1 MSYPKNVVSQI
12 RKATRRKFTAEEKIR
27 IVLEALRGEIPI
39 SDICRRESIAV
50 SMYYKWS
57 KEFLEAGKNGLTKE
71 TLRDATSDEVKKLKY
86 ENQQLKESLA
96 EAILEVQRY
105 KKSLGM

>member
-1 MSYPKNVVSQI
+1 MSNFKNVISQI
-12 RKATRRKFTAEEKIR
+12 RKETRRKFTAEEKIR

-39 SDICRRESIAV
+39 SDICRREGIAV

-57 KEFLEAGKNGLTKE
+57 KEFLQAGKNGLTKE

-105 KKSLGM
+105 KKSLGL

>member
-1 MSYPKNVVSQI
+1 MSDSKNVISQI

-27 IVLEALRGEIPI
+27 IVLETLRGELPI
-39 SDICRRESIAV
+39 SDICRREGIAA
-50 SMYYKWS
+50 SLYYKWS

>member
-1 MSYPKNVVSQI
+1 MSDPKNVISQI

-27 IVLEALRGEIPI
+27 IVLEALRGEVPI
-39 SDICRRESIAV
+39 SEICRREGIAV

-57 KEFLEAGKNGLTKE
+57 KEFLQAGKNGLTKE

>member
-1 MSYPKNVVSQI
+1 MSDPKNVISQI

>member
-1 MSYPKNVVSQI
+1 MSDPKNVISQI

-27 IVLEALRGEIPI
+27 IVLETLRGEIPI
-39 SDICRRESIAV
+39 SDICRREGIAA
-50 SMYYKWS
+50 SLYYKWS

>member
-1 MSYPKNVVSQI
+1 MNNPKNVVAQI
-12 RKATRRKFTAEEKIR
+12 RKATRRKFSAEEKIR
-27 IVLEALRGEIPI
+27 IVLEALRGEISI
-39 SDICRRESIAV
+39 SELCRRESIAV
-50 SMYYKWS
+50 SVYYKWS
-57 KEFLEAGKNGLTKE
+57 KEFLQAGKNGLTKE
-71 TLRDATSDEVKKLKY
+71 TLRDATSDEVKRLKS

>member
-1 MSYPKNVVSQI
+1 MSEPKNVISQI

-39 SDICRRESIAV
+39 SDICRREGIAV
-50 SMYYKWS
+50 SLYYKWS

-96 EAILEVQRY
+96 DAILEVQRY

>member
-1 MSYPKNVVSQI
+1 
-12 RKATRRKFTAEEKIR
+12 
-27 IVLEALRGEIPI
+27 
-39 SDICRRESIAV
+39 
-50 SMYYKWS
+50 MYYKWS

-71 TLRDATSDEVKKLKY
+71 TLRDATSDEVKKLKS

-96 EAILEVQRY
+96 DAILEVQRY